1 MGKKNKVTL
10 GVGKKKKSPVEWE
23 REKIAFRVREK
34 IVLYHQEKK
43 SPPEFQGKIKTV
55 KNTNLTSLP
64 LMILT
69 SLTLKKITSLSNLN
83 LTSLPLMIL
92 TSLTLKK

>member
-43 SPPEFQGKIKTV
+43 SPPEFQGKIKNSFEQV
-55 KNTNLTSLP
+55 PS
-64 LMILT
+64 
-69 SLTLKKITSLSNLN
+69 
-83 LTSLPLMIL
+83 
-92 TSLTLKK
+92 